1 MLPVVAALAVA
12 VVSGQVVVGLAAWAG
27 AWLAGQAAALQPVA
41 GQAGRAEAFQLAAW
55 QALPVAAGGAAAV
68 GLGGQAVQAALLCL
82 ARQAA
87 ALQPVAGQAG
97 RAGQAEAF

>member
-1 MLPVVAALAVA
+1 
-12 VVSGQVVVGLAAWAG
+12 
-27 AWLAGQAAALQPVA
+27 LQPVA

-87 ALQPVAGQAG
+87 VLQPVAGQAG
-97 RAGQAEAF
+97 RAGQAGQAAAVQRLAGQAAAAAGRACASVGAVMESGQGV

>member
-41 GQAGRAEAFQLAAW
+41 GQAGRAG
-55 QALPVAAGGAAAV
+55 QAGQAAAV
-68 GLGGQAVQAALLCL
+68 QRL
-82 ARQAA
+82 AGQAA
-87 ALQPVAGQAG
+87 AAAGLAGASVGAVVKAGQG
-97 RAGQAEAF
+97 V